1 MDRWNSKYIKEV
13 GELREE
19 LKLCQETQISISQ
32 QCETQIK
39 DMNNRLKKL
48 DKNIKQNN
56 QLIQELKEE
65 LSAMNEGIRMILMNY
80 MLDSIERETEK

>member
-1 MDRWNSKYIKEV
+1 MSRTLEGVVKNHMAK
-13 GELREE
+13 RM
-19 LKLCQETQISISQ
+19 SI
-32 QCETQIK
+32 
-39 DMNNRLKKL
+39 DNRLKKL

-56 QLIQELKEE
+56 QLIRELKEE